1 MAMTEVA
8 EVQAGAPELVSHGVY
23 ALYRRPDGGLVISY
37 RPEGTHA
44 DLHLPIPAKLAPALD
59 MLRQNPGALE
69 SVAASPMGRVAEG
82 LARRMANGMTD
93 A

>member
-1 MAMTEVA
+1 MTEVA

-37 RPEGTHA
+37 RPDGTEQ

-59 MLRQNPGALE
+59 MLQRSPGALE
-69 SVAASPMGRVAEG
+69 SIASSPMGRVAEG
-82 LARRMANGMTD
+82 LARRMAGGMAD
-93 A
+93 G